1 MILFCLSAHAVL
13 GSGCLTLYLS
23 CRPETNNRCCTYSP
37 DGRYFAWA
45 CNEEYALAPTEIVL
59 VLLSLIIADT
69 WPSSVKV
76 ANPDTGEIVTA
87 LPAQNVHEI
96 GFSPRGSYIIT
107 WERPSMFS
115 PFKYR
120 GLKLTH
126 FQLNRRM
133 AVLRRI

>member
-1 MILFCLSAHAVL
+1 MILFCPSAHAVL

-45 CNEEYALAPTEIVL
+45 CNEEYVFALTEIVL
-59 VLLSLIIADT
+59 VFLSLIVADT
-69 WPSSVKV
+69 LPSSVKV
-76 ANPDTGEIVTA
+76 ANPDTGEIVTT

-120 GLKLTH
+120 GLELTH
-126 FQLNRRM
+126 F
-133 AVLRRI
+133 